1 MNLNTSLSNIF
12 HRGQGNPP
20 ARWLNIVY
28 LVVAVVIIALGALA
42 IAPAV
47 LPQFGGG
54 QTQSQGPAGN
64 KQPAA
69 AKAALTTTPTS
80 TPTLPSTPTS
90 LPTLTPAPTETEIVL
105 VTPIIYATADSSTP
119 VNCTVTASTTL
130 NLRADPSVNRRAIG
144 RVMAG
149 SVLPVT
155 GCSAD
160 QKWWRVINNAGNAEV
175 EGWVSAQYVKA
186 DKTCADEA
194 IPVAGP
200 TLTPT
205 RTPRSR

>member
-12 HRGQGNPP
+12 HRGQGNSPT
-20 ARWLNIVY
+20 RWLNIVY
-28 LVVAVVIIALGALA
+28 LVVAIVIIALGAVA

-47 LPQFGGG
+47 LPQLRGG
-54 QTQSQGPAGN
+54 QAQSQEPVGGKLPG
-64 KQPAA
+64 A
-69 AKAALTTTPTS
+69 AKAAPTTTS

-105 VTPIIYATADSSTP
+105 VTPIIYAAADSSTP

-130 NLRADPSVNRRAIG
+130 NLRADPSVNQRAIG

-155 GCSAD
+155 GRSAD
-160 QKWWRVINNAGNAEV
+160 QKWWRVINNANNVEV
-175 EGWVSAQYVKA
+175 EGWVSAQYVTA
-186 DKTCADEA
+186 DTACNDST
-194 IPVAGP
+194 IPVVGP

-205 RTPRSR
+205 RTPRPR